1 MGLSAIKLIMSTLYM
16 KVLFFYFSFTGVEKN
31 NDEARRIIQR
41 KSNHCDD
48 PAEILRTEYR
58 LGALQHRERQHRK
71 YTKRASEY
79 WEELIKTRRGKKR
92 GISYQKETSTIQ
104 ESEATCSHESPAT
117 TTQTKKIKKAT
128 GNRKQKNS
136 QNKKKK

>member
-1 MGLSAIKLIMSTLYM
+1 M
-16 KVLFFYFSFTGVEKN
+16 
-31 NDEARRIIQR
+31 QR

-79 WEELIKTRRGKKR
+79 WEERIKTKRGKKR
-92 GISYQKETSTIQ
+92 GISYQKETPAIQ
-104 ESEATCSHESPAT
+104 ESVATCSYKSPGT
-117 TTQTKKIKKAT
+117 ITQTKKAKKAT
-128 GNRKQKNS
+128 GKRKQKNS
-136 QNKKKK
+136 LNKKKK